1 MGMTLLAIALIGIVL
16 EVVVL
21 IWLLKNM
28 LWTIREIERMDE
40 EEKELL
46 EKRKGGKRNG

>member
-28 LWTIREIERMDE
+28 IWTIREIERMDE
-40 EEKELL
+40 EEKEWM
-46 EKRKGGKRNG
+46 EKRKGGKSNG